1 MGTRAVFACRTVSPG
16 SSAVI
21 AKRAPDARQGQ
32 VGAQLGTDEI
42 VIHWPVPDSIFA
54 NDLTVFEQIATEGLA
69 QLG

>member
-1 MGTRAVFACRTVSPG
+1 VLLQGPTAEQPLQSLDAFVDYAGTYQA
-16 SSAVI
+16 
-21 AKRAPDARQGQ
+21 
-32 VGAQLGTDEI
+32 LGIDEI